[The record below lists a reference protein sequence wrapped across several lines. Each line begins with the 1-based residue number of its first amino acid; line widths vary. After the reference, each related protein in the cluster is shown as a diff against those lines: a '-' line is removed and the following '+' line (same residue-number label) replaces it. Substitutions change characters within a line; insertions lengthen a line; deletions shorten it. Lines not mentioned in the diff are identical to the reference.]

1 MMTRALILIVTL
13 NTVVSML
20 LLKRAVAA
28 IGAPEGFSDLLRFF
42 LGAAASPLVYASLV
56 LQVIG
61 YAIWMVVISQEKLGI
76 AVAISGS
83 LFYVLT
89 ALAAWMVYGESLVP
103 VQWVG
108 IVLITL
114 GVLCVSLKPA

>member
-1 MMTRALILIVTL
+1 MITRLLILVVTL

-28 IGAPEGFSDLLRFF
+28 IGAPDGLADLPRFF
-42 LGAAASPLVYASLV
+42 LAAAASPLVYASLV
-56 LQVIG
+56 LQVVG
-61 YAIWMVVISQEKLGI
+61 YACWMVVISQEKLGI

-89 ALAAWMVYGESLVP
+89 ALAAWLLYGEALGSL
-103 VQWVG
+103 QWAG
-108 IVLITL
+108 IALITV
-114 GVLCVSLKPA
+114 GVLCVSMRTL